1 MKRVCHGLL
10 LVLVLLV
17 CGGEPPPGRIEV
29 LLGDQFFQLEVAA
42 TPQTRQK
49 GLMDREMLP
58 FGQGM
63 LFVFPAPEELVFWM
77 CRTRIGLD
85 ILFLDAD
92 GVVVDIQ
99 TMPAE
104 PPRRFRETEADYEN
118 RLPRYKSRQPA
129 QFAIELNADTA
140 AAVGVKVGDRIPLDL
155 PALRLLVAKEQDEMP
170 AMGD

>member
-1 MKRVCHGLL
+1 
-10 LVLVLLV
+10 
-17 CGGEPPPGRIEV
+17 
-29 LLGDQFFQLEVAA
+29 
-42 TPQTRQK
+42 
-49 GLMDREMLP
+49 MDRDLLP

-104 PPRRFRETEADYEN
+104 PPRKFRETEADYEN

-129 QFAIELNADTA
+129 QFAIELSADTA

-155 PALRLLVAKEQDEMP
+155 PALRLLVAKEQDE
-170 AMGD
+170 